1 MQYSPF
7 FLGKSSPLRLKL
19 PLSLQKTLFRS
30 LGGERGAPVRTVFDG
45 PPVVRGTFFV
55 PGGRSGGKDGP
66 GTDTTGW
73 GRQDGSGAG
82 RMARTSWDGKKG
94 RGAGSSDS
102 VRFLRLTGLKY
113 MQKATRAGGLLCSWG
128 CRSRAG
134 PLRGIFYR
142 PFSCIR
148 QTRSQTRLE

>member
-1 MQYSPF
+1 MCPVDGAGERMGGDRYRRMGQA
-7 FLGKSSPLRLKL
+7 GRE
-19 PLSLQKTLFRS
+19 R
-30 LGGERGAPVRTVFDG
+30 GGEDG
-45 PPVVRGTFFV
+45 
-55 PGGRSGGKDGP
+55 
-66 GTDTTGW
+66 
-73 GRQDGSGAG
+73 
-82 RMARTSWDGKKG
+82 
-94 RGAGSSDS
+94 

-134 PLRGIFYR
+134 PLRGIFYS